1 MGFNRFNINIILL
14 CMLVAVISI
23 ALVEVW
29 QNADY
34 KVAKLTVSILWSGNI
49 LLLIRYVNKTNR
61 SLKQFIENIKY
72 SDYLNTDTPGK
83 SFKELN
89 LSLNEILRYLRL
101 ADLEKESTHQ
111 YFRQLLDQ
119 MPSGVIAVNSNG
131 EIEII
136 NRAGLEILDLNELSF
151 LSELNKI
158 QENLEQKLINLKE
171 FKKEVITVKT
181 KKGLKSILFQAK
193 VININQRKIRI
204 ISFENIRTELDIEEE
219 KAWRKI
225 FRVLTH
231 EIMNSIGPIRSL
243 TASVL
248 KIFNNTDKP
257 KLVSQLQ
264 DEDIEFAVTGLKSI
278 DNRNKGLSSFV
289 DDFKKVMRIPEPKTE
304 RVNINTFVDE
314 ILPILKE
321 CCSTKNIQLEYSSL
335 SKSYYI
341 LIDKEQITQVLLN
354 LVKNSTEAFKTN
366 WGKIMLNA
374 KIQGDSLSLSVIDNG
389 PGIPSEI
396 QSEIFIPF
404 FTTKKD
410 GSGIGLSVSRQMIRN
425 HGGEFAIVSEENV
438 GTECNLI
445 FPLVS
450 KVNS

>member
-29 QNADY
+29 SNADY
-34 KVAKLTVSILWSGNI
+34 KVAKFTVSFIWSGTI

-61 SLKQFIENIKY
+61 SLKQFLENIKY

-136 NRAGLEILDLNELSF
+136 NRAGLEILDLSVLSF
-151 LSELNKI
+151 LSDLNKI

-171 FKKEVITVKT
+171 LKKGVISVQT
-181 KKGLKSILFQAK
+181 KQGLKSILFQSKA
-193 VININQRKIRI
+193 IIINQREIRI

-278 DNRNKGLSSFV
+278 DNRNQGLSCFV

-321 CCSTKNIQLEYSSL
+321 CCSTKNIQLEYSRL

-341 LIDKEQITQVLLN
+341 LIDKEQITQVLIN

-366 WGKIMLNA
+366 QGKIILNT
-374 KIQGDSLSLSVIDNG
+374 KIQGDSLSFSVIDNG
-389 PGIPSEI
+389 PGIPPEI

-404 FTTKKD
+404 FTTKKN

-425 HGGEFAIVSEENV
+425 HGGEFAIVSEENI

-445 FPLVS
+445 IPIVS
-450 KVNS
+450 